1 MGISARPINR
11 PAGPKKMMLNNVD
24 KASVRNNNGNNAN
37 NRFNRGYNRVQRSSK
52 PQARE
57 DIYLSVVVPAYNEE
71 QRLPQTLMAI
81 GDYLSRSPYTYEII
95 AVNDGSRDGTAS
107 AVEALIG
114 KVAKL
119 KLIDNRANHGK
130 GYVVRQGMLAAKG
143 QIRLF
148 TDSDNS
154 TPIQQVEKLL
164 PFFKQGYDIVIGSR
178 DAKGAKLEPPQ
189 PLIRRFLGEG
199 WGLLTNIMVGTWAI
213 EDTQCGFKAMT
224 AKAAQDILPRCRID
238 RFAFDP
244 EILLLSRI
252 LKYRIKEVGIL
263 WKNDARSTVKI
274 GSMAK
279 MFQDLMRI
287 RLNQIKGLYGKKQ

>member
-1 MGISARPINR
+1 MISNNGEINKANGRSKGNLSGRGGARGRDRAAGGAPRSFR
-11 PAGPKKMMLNNVD
+11 PA
-24 KASVRNNNGNNAN
+24 AN
-37 NRFNRGYNRVQRSSK
+37 H
-52 PQARE
+52 

-71 QRLPQTLMAI
+71 QRLPRTLTAI
-81 GDYLSRSPYTYEII
+81 GDYLKKQPYTYEII
-95 AVNDGSRDGTAS
+95 VVNDGSKDGTAA

-114 KVAKL
+114 KVGKL

-154 TPIQQVEKLL
+154 TPIEQVEKLL
-164 PFFKQGYDIVIGSR
+164 PYFKEGYGAVIGSR

-189 PLIRRFLGEG
+189 PMIRRFLGEG

-213 EDTQCGFKAMT
+213 KDTQCGFKAMT
-224 AKAAQDILPRCRID
+224 AMAAQEILPKCKID

-244 EILLLSRI
+244 EILALVRRAKL
-252 LKYRIKEVGIL
+252 RIKEVGIL
-263 WKNDARSTVKI
+263 GKNDRRSTVKV
-274 GSMAK
+274 GSMVK

-287 RLNQIKGLYGKKQ
+287 RLNLIKGVYGTNRKQQ